1 MILKTGKAE
10 KRASGFTPFRPPA
23 LPSESERA
31 ALRFVTGWRS
41 RERLPAARRGVTNMA
56 TAVQKITLSSARDI
70 PFNKLV
76 LSQSNVRR
84 VKAGVSIEELAES
97 IVRRGLIQ
105 SLHVRPVL
113 DADGAESGMFE
124 VPAGGRRYRALELLA
139 KQKRLAKT
147 APVPCVVGDAN
158 SDILVD
164 EVSLIENIERAPLHP
179 LDQFRA
185 FQAMRDK
192 GMTEESIAAAFF
204 VGVNVVKQ
212 RLRLASVSPTL
223 LEIYAEDGMTLEQLM
238 AFTVSQDHS
247 RQEQVWEA
255 VKDSWQKEPYHI
267 RRMLTETTVRAAD
280 KRAVFVGVEAYEAA
294 GGIVLRD
301 LFQSDDGGWLQDPA
315 LLDRLV
321 AEKLKATADEI
332 AGEGWKWV
340 EAAPSFPYGHERGLR
355 ALTGTTVDLTEG
367 ERAAREA
374 LREEYDRLE
383 AEYAEADELPDEI
396 DARLGEIEQALDAF
410 ERRPAIYDPADIAIA
425 GVFVSLDADGSL
437 SVDRGYVRPEDE
449 RPVETEGSDAPEVD
463 GEAGQPAAPA
473 VQRAVITIGG
483 QPAEP
488 EDDEED
494 GIKPLPER
502 LVIELTAHRTL
513 ALRNAVAEH
522 PDVAMTMLLHKL
534 VSDTFRRTAPAGCLE
549 ARVNHIFFSAQSEE
563 LKDSAPAREVA
574 ERHERW
580 GDNVPADDQALW
592 DWLSLL
598 DPGTRLDLLAHC
610 VSYGVNALFER
621 PNPYGSGVS
630 QHGLDV
636 RLSQADR
643 LARAT
648 GLDMVAVGWRPT
660 VGNYLGRVTKPRILE
675 AVREGAGE
683 RAAQLIDH
691 LKKGDMAKEAER
703 LLADTGWLPEPLRLV
718 DHDEPATD
726 GEGDQVLPAFL
737 AGEEDEPSGDEAE
750 APHAIAA
757 E

>member
-1 MILKTGKAE
+1 
-10 KRASGFTPFRPPA
+10 
-23 LPSESERA
+23 
-31 ALRFVTGWRS
+31 
-41 RERLPAARRGVTNMA
+41 MA

-97 IVRRGLIQ
+97 IARRGLIQ

-113 DADGAESGMFE
+113 DADGAETGMFE
-124 VPAGGRRYRALELLA
+124 VPAGGRRYRALELLM
-139 KQKRLAKT
+139 KQKRLGKT
-147 APVPCVVGDAN
+147 ATVPCVVGDAH
-158 SDILVD
+158 SGVLID
-164 EVSLIENIERAPLHP
+164 EVSLVENMERAPLHP

-192 GMTEESIAAAFF
+192 GMTEEAVAAAFF
-204 VGVNVVKQ
+204 IDVNVVKQ
-212 RLRLASVSPTL
+212 RLRLVSVSPAL
-223 LEIYAEDGMTLEQLM
+223 LAIYADDGMKLEQLM
-238 AFTVSQDHS
+238 AFTVSSDHG

-255 VKDSWQKEPYHI
+255 IKDGWQKEPYHI

-280 KRAVFVGVEAYEAA
+280 KRAVFVGVEAYAAA

-301 LFQSDDGGWLQDPA
+301 LFESDDGGWLQDA
-315 LLDRLV
+315 GLLDRLV
-321 AEKLKATADEI
+321 AEKLKIVADEI

-340 EAAPSFPYGHERGLR
+340 EAALSFPYGHERGLR
-355 ALTGTTVDLTEG
+355 ELVGATVDLTEE
-367 ERAAREA
+367 ERATREA

-383 AEYAEADELPDEI
+383 AEYSEADELPDEV
-396 DARLGEIEQALDAF
+396 DMRLGEIEQALDAF
-410 ERRPAIYDPADIAIA
+410 EQRPAIYDPADIAIA
-425 GVFVSLDADGSL
+425 GVFISLDSDGSL

-449 RPVETEGSDAPEVD
+449 RPVDAEGNDTPEVD
-463 GEAGQPAAPA
+463 GGDGPAATPA

-483 QPAEP
+483 QAAEP

-494 GIKPLPER
+494 GVKPLPER

-522 PDVAMTMLLHKL
+522 PDVAMTLLLHKL

-549 ARVNHIFFSAQSEE
+549 ANVRHIFFSAQSEE
-563 LKDSAPAREVA
+563 LKDSAQASEIA
-574 ERHERW
+574 ERHGRW
-580 GDNVPADDQALW
+580 GDYVPADDQALW
-592 DWLSLL
+592 DWLSHL
-598 DPGTRLDLLAHC
+598 DDGTRLDLLAHC
-610 VSYGVNALFER
+610 VSFGVNALFER

-636 RLSQADR
+636 RLAQADR

-648 GLDMVAVGWRPT
+648 GLDMAAAGWKPT

-683 RAAQLIDH
+683 RAAGLIDH
-691 LKKGDMAKEAER
+691 LKKGDMAKEAEH

-718 DHDEPATD
+718 DPDDGQAIEPGAEADAGDDAALPDFLSEDGDDEEAD
-726 GEGDQVLPAFL
+726 EI
-737 AGEEDEPSGDEAE
+737 EDEDALT
-750 APHAIAA
+750 IAA